1 MIAVAT
7 VKSIES
13 RVVDQGFWLQTGLV
27 KAFSY
32 GEADRGFWVG
42 PGKSAW

>member
-1 MIAVAT
+1 MTRLKGIIAVVT

-13 RVVDQGFWLQTGLV
+13 RVVDRGFWLQTGFV

-32 GEADRGFWVG
+32 GEADRGF
-42 PGKSAW
+42 